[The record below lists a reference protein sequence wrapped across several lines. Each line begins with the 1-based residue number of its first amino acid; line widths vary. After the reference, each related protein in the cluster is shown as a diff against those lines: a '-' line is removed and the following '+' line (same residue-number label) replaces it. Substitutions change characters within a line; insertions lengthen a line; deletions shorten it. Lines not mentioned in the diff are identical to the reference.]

1 MSTWHWAE
9 DYEGRTC
16 TVSTVSP
23 GVRTGVRVIC
33 LVDATRPTPDAK
45 KLVDETAQQS
55 RKEINIDLIWV
66 HLPTP
71 LLSQRLG
78 ACEVFLLPPKDAE
91 GGALAYCL
99 HSKLISRPRIAP
111 RDGPVRF
118 KSAGILQRVQKA
130 LQGRRRSLA
139 FLEEVL
145 SACREQQVDMK
156 EPRVLEA
163 TQLLKTLQDLRQD
176 RRSTPIQ
183 WHGEKKMVV
192 QLNEALLKAEQLQFY
207 DPQVAAAESAWNRL
221 SSDAKQALQRLDV
234 QRMELALEGW
244 IAEDWQPEDWDIGRA
259 GGRGREIPR
268 ELETIQEQLEQK
280 TDWKLRLSA
289 LKHLQGL
296 VLGSHE
302 VLRPV
307 LPRCREALLNQV
319 QDLRSALVREACVT
333 IQLMASTFRHDFDF
347 FALPAL
353 RVLLKSSS
361 VTMLIIAE
369 SCHQCAL
376 AVVTHCRTVR
386 VFQVLLEQ
394 LKVKNGSQ
402 RKNALEL
409 VLLALEC
416 YSTTSLERHIESLQE
431 ALRAALEDPQQPVRE
446 AARRCYVAFEAK
458 FQERAQQFC
467 SQLDAPRQ
475 RMLRKD
481 AERAAGG
488 CTAGESAPQKTR
500 EPSREPR
507 AEPRAQRAHRL
518 QWAQAM
524 KSGNG
529 EENVEGPNQDSSPD
543 RSEPLAEPPLEEES
557 PVEERAEILP
567 AQEHSIAEVD
577 QADKGEPKKSCP
589 PQVPAEEL
597 LWEILQ
603 GSNSLEPFLAR
614 ISAELLRL
622 MRKPDLRPRALKL
635 LEALA
640 QHRLPALKGASL
652 TELLQQLIRVCGA
665 WPLLQAKPLNSGG
678 SGAGLQ
684 RAALRTLRTLYRSEN
699 QVPAVPAVPAP
710 VLPAEKEGQ
719 RALVM
724 ALNGLTSSCSQA
736 RSAAL
741 DALEELLQS
750 FPQTTDFAEV
760 LASKLFQRHTCA
772 HQSLGQSE
780 ELRKIRRLLE
790 RLLSALEPLRAME
803 ILLPLVAEPGA
814 SGSAAL
820 QLLPLSVRRLVA
832 RQALDH
838 LVLILPALSNALSCD
853 VAETR
858 LSSADGELSVCH
870 LEALRMALKDCEAL
884 KLRLPADEEASWR
897 GALQI
902 LYARQVAFRRT
913 SEPQLQQGKDR
924 EDRGLLAGGALYE
937 TFAIYRPEK
946 RARKDTLRLPRGF
959 AQRGDPS
966 AGALRAALLRGAAL
980 WHEGLKRSQALQVPG
995 LVVDQPIAADTVLLR
1010 IPKELHFSRPR
1021 CEEIFKNLYE
1031 ACEALPS
1038 ADPEKRAE
1046 AADALCFAKV
1056 LQSCAAEKCTSTA
1069 QRECQGPSTW
1079 PEAWGHVAA
1088 TLLSNV
1094 EDFADHPYVAAW
1106 EGQRQNAAALLCRAR
1121 ADCCAGAVREDGLWV
1136 LAEHSDGDAQGVG

>member
-1 MSTWHWAE
+1 MSPSSRSA
-9 DYEGRTC
+9 
-16 TVSTVSP
+16 
-23 GVRTGVRVIC
+23 
-33 LVDATRPTPDAK
+33 RPD
-45 KLVDETAQQS
+45 D
-55 RKEINIDLIWV
+55 V
-66 HLPTP
+66 HLE
-71 LLSQRLG
+71 LSDV
-78 ACEVFLLPPKDAE
+78 EP
-91 GGALAYCL
+91 
-99 HSKLISRPRIAP
+99 I
-111 RDGPVRF
+111 
-118 KSAGILQRVQKA
+118 KS
-130 LQGRRRSLA
+130 S
-139 FLEEVL
+139 
-145 SACREQQVDMK
+145 
-156 EPRVLEA
+156 
-163 TQLLKTLQDLRQD
+163 
-176 RRSTPIQ
+176 
-183 WHGEKKMVV
+183 
-192 QLNEALLKAEQLQFY
+192 
-207 DPQVAAAESAWNRL
+207 
-221 SSDAKQALQRLDV
+221 
-234 QRMELALEGW
+234 
-244 IAEDWQPEDWDIGRA
+244 
-259 GGRGREIPR
+259 GREIPR

-614 ISAELLRL
+614 ISAEVLAHQRELLRQL
-622 MRKPDLRPRALKL
+622 GTVLAGEVKEPDLRPRALKL

-699 QVPAVPAVPAP
+699 QVFRDAAGDLYPAAFKALTALLPELAASPVPAVPAVPAP

-858 LSSADGELSVCH
+858 KAAIFCLVDLYLSVGEEAMAFFEKELSPSQQ
-870 LEALRMALKDCEAL
+870 
-884 KLRLPADEEASWR
+884 KLVA
-897 GALQI
+897 
-902 LYARQVAFRRT
+902 LYAERQRCAI
-913 SEPQLQQGKDR
+913 SES
-924 EDRGLLAGGALYE
+924 YE
-937 TFAIYRPEK
+937 KEECKVGVF
-946 RARKDTLRLPRGF
+946 G
-959 AQRGDPS
+959 
-966 AGALRAALLRGAAL
+966 
-980 WHEGLKRSQALQVPG
+980 
-995 LVVDQPIAADTVLLR
+995 VLT
-1010 IPKELHFSRPR
+1010 P
-1021 CEEIFKNLYE
+1021 
-1031 ACEALPS
+1031 
-1038 ADPEKRAE
+1038 
-1046 AADALCFAKV
+1046 
-1056 LQSCAAEKCTSTA
+1056 
-1069 QRECQGPSTW
+1069 PST
-1079 PEAWGHVAA
+1079 
-1088 TLLSNV
+1088 
-1094 EDFADHPYVAAW
+1094 
-1106 EGQRQNAAALLCRAR
+1106 C
-1121 ADCCAGAVREDGLWV
+1121 
-1136 LAEHSDGDAQGVG
+1136 